1 MYSPLAQASIS
12 LPAPTMN
19 FSNPEASYNSAYST
33 ARDVNQQLY
42 KNIQAGYSQMLNQS
56 QAAMGQLDTRYRNL
70 QRGVMKRLAGSNQ
83 ANMQDI
89 ADKYSAMSGQMSQSM
104 IDRGLGNTTVQFA
117 MQRGIAQDRTKETTR
132 SQNEFAQLIA
142 ANQSRLG
149 LERLGA
155 MERGYGNLT
164 GIQGQNLNWM
174 NSVSAPYPDPG
185 MYAQLAMAGGRQHPF
200 GGPQQLPG
208 GPGPSPGYRPT
219 GGYGPQSPAFYGGGG
234 PDIQGDPYGGVPMTG
249 YYGAAAQ
256 QQVNPYYGG
265 GGAISGY
272 GLSQTGVYA
281 PSYATSGQYSTD
293 YNAGTAQ
300 QADYSAYAPQSAATG
315 YGPKAI
321 YDPLY

>member
-1 MYSPLAQASIS
+1 MYSPLAQASIN
-12 LPAPTMN
+12 LPTPTMN
-19 FSNPEASYNSAYST
+19 FSNPEASYNSAYSA

-56 QAAMGQLDTRYRNL
+56 QAAMGQVDTRYRNL
-70 QRGVMKRLAGSNQ
+70 QRNVLRRLSGSNQ

-164 GIQGQNLNWM
+164 GIQGQTLNWM
-174 NSVSAPYPDPG
+174 NSVSAPY
-185 MYAQLAMAGGRQHPF
+185 
-200 GGPQQLPG
+200 
-208 GPGPSPGYRPT
+208 
-219 GGYGPQSPAFYGGGG
+219 
-234 PDIQGDPYGGVPMTG
+234 
-249 YYGAAAQ
+249 
-256 QQVNPYYGG
+256 
-265 GGAISGY
+265 
-272 GLSQTGVYA
+272 
-281 PSYATSGQYSTD
+281 
-293 YNAGTAQ
+293 
-300 QADYSAYAPQSAATG
+300 
-315 YGPKAI
+315 
-321 YDPLY
+321 